1 MVRKRSRKPDG
12 AKVGRQAPEAE
23 EIVVVT
29 AVRAGES
36 PRSRERRRRDVAP
49 EKTQQALGA
58 VDYAGIARELVKTVQ
73 AAQVDGRVG
82 GAGILAD
89 AAQRRVQH
97 EVVETLH
104 ARVEGVPAP
113 IRLAQQHEV
122 DRVHERDVRV
132 GAAHVMAE
140 AALDREFAQLVEL
153 RALPGREPVAVVAG
167 DERTRLHA
175 EVDGVVVHHESVAG
189 VPAEVAVRAGLRIS
203 VLEFGGDVKQHV
215 DLVKA
220 PSRAQKVVDARKEV
234 LAAEIA
240 VPRLDLAHKAAQ
252 RCVGAGADQGFACQR
267 RGVAAGCVKRRDR
280 RSSEQD
286 RRENRSEQRSCCH
299 GHLHFLITR

>member
-1 MVRKRSRKPDG
+1 
-12 AKVGRQAPEAE
+12 
-23 EIVVVT
+23 
-29 AVRAGES
+29 
-36 PRSRERRRRDVAP
+36 
-49 EKTQQALGA
+49 
-58 VDYAGIARELVKTVQ
+58 
-73 AAQVDGRVG
+73 
-82 GAGILAD
+82 
-89 AAQRRVQH
+89 
-97 EVVETLH
+97 
-104 ARVEGVPAP
+104 
-113 IRLAQQHEV
+113 
-122 DRVHERDVRV
+122 
-132 GAAHVMAE
+132 MAE
-140 AALDREFAQLVEL
+140 AALDRELAQLVEL

-175 EVDGVVVHHESVAG
+175 EVDGVVVHHESVAD

-220 PSRAQKVVDARKEV
+220 PSRAQKVVDAREEV

-240 VPRLDLAHKAAQ
+240 VPRLDLAHEAAQ

-267 RGVAAGCVKRRDR
+267 RGVAAGCAKRRDR

-299 GHLHFLITR
+299 GHLPFLCIR